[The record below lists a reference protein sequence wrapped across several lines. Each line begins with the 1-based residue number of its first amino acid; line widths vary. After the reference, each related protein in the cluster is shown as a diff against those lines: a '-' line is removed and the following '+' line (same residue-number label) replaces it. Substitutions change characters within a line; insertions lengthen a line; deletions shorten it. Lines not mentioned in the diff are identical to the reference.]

1 MADDAAAV
9 AATPAARTELAE
21 WELLCRAF
29 FFDSDAAAERV
40 IAVFDNAQAANKA
53 LTASDEEVLQ
63 RLGFCKADKKA
74 YKLSLELQKS
84 YSDKK
89 NAVRR
94 QFHAVQQMQS
104 VKRLDELLKSYSTTG
119 EEPYAHSIEVSCCDY
134 KCLFANIRSSL

>member
-9 AATPAARTELAE
+9 AATPAARTELVE
-21 WELLCRAF
+21 WESLCRAF
-29 FFDSDAAAERV
+29 FFEADTAAERV

-53 LTASDEEVLQ
+53 LTAGDDEVLQ
-63 RLGFCKADKKA
+63 RLGFCKADKT
-74 YKLSLELQKS
+74 YKLSPELQKS

-119 EEPYAHSIEVSCCDY
+119 EEPYAHSIEVSCC
-134 KCLFANIRSSL
+134 KKTR